1 MLLMPMIKISTIC
14 REHGLQRGG
23 LSIPNRQS
31 LIPFCMMVGACLI
44 GCASPTQPIPT
55 TYPVHGR
62 VTYEDGTPVTD
73 GLVQFHPDASLSVA
87 TTGKI
92 QSDGAYSLTTMRDGL
107 RAEGALPGPNRAI
120 VLVVNE
126 NGGSKLD
133 PRLQQGRASSTTFP
147 TPYIVEPKDNEIN
160 LTIQRQ

>member
-92 QSDGAYSLTTMRDGL
+92 QSDGTYSLTTMRDGL
-107 RAEGALPGPNRAI
+107 RAEGALPGPKSRDRARG
-120 VLVVNE
+120 E
-126 NGGSKLD
+126 RERRKQTRSA
-133 PRLQQGRASSTTFP
+133 ASAGTSFFHDLSHPLHRRT
-147 TPYIVEPKDNEIN
+147 E
-160 LTIQRQ
+160 R